1 MTGSLALDA
10 MSKSSFSSSVGL
22 LAGNAKA
29 QETERRFGALID
41 GIKAG
46 LDDDGKDDT
55 KAKASGISQT
65 ANAVVRQ
72 ANDPRLPGDFIS
84 SFSIENPTQNDRAA
98 KPVGAAANSGQK
110 GKIDKTSKLYEQA
123 LELESYFVKMMLSSM
138 RNTVTKS
145 SLSGENDFAGKMYED
160 MLYDEL
166 SRDMTRSAGFGL
178 ADQVYLQLDGKSG
191 TNTPTV
197 I

>member
-1 MTGSLALDA
+1 MTGSLALDS
-10 MSKSSFSSSVGL
+10 MSKSSFSSSIGL

-29 QETERRFGALID
+29 QETERRFGSLID

-46 LDDDGKDDT
+46 MDEGGT
-55 KAKASGISQT
+55 SGTEAKASSGISQT
-65 ANAVVRQ
+65 AHATVRQ

-145 SLSGENDFAGKMYED
+145 SLTGENDFAGKMYED

-178 ADQVYLQLDGKSG
+178 ADQVYIQLEGK
-191 TNTPTV
+191 
-197 I
+197 

>member
-1 MTGSLALDA
+1 MTGSLALDT
-10 MSKSSFSSSVGL
+10 MSKSSFSSSIGL

-29 QETERRFGALID
+29 QETERKFGALID

-46 LDDDGKDDT
+46 LDDGGKTDGNTTT
-55 KAKASGISQT
+55 KASATI
-65 ANAVVRQ
+65 RQ

-84 SFSIENPTQNDRAA
+84 SFTIENPTKTDHAA
-98 KPVGAAANSGQK
+98 QPVGAAANSGQK

-178 ADQVYLQLDGKSG
+178 ADQVYLQLDGK
-191 TNTPTV
+191 
-197 I
+197 